1 MVSNGL
7 MNPDNTTSPFKR
19 QPHKMVKHTQTIR
32 QMLPTSCLSLFDHFV
47 GLALKWLKEKKID
60 LHVYA
65 SKSKKLLY
73 DQIAVRNY
81 FKHKLILV
89 LSNIMS
95 LID

>member
-1 MVSNGL
+1 

-32 QMLPTSCLSLFDHFV
+32 QMLPTSFLSLFDHFV
-47 GLALKWLKEKKID
+47 GLALKWLNEKKID

-81 FKHKLILV
+81 FTTQINFSAIKHNE
-89 LSNIMS
+89 S
-95 LID
+95 D